1 MFRIRSIVIEMAET
15 ILFAT
20 FAFLIFNTIFQ
31 NYKVEGNSMT
41 PNIRHG
47 EHLLV
52 NQLAYI
58 NLKFPLQHQIII
70 SNNPSRGD
78 IVIFKAPKNTNKN
91 LIKRV
96 IGLPGDTVEIIHGNV
111 FINGTKLTETYI
123 QRNLNLHTPKIRV
136 SENNYFVLGDNRS
149 ASNDSRDWGTVPIK
163 NISGKAWITYWPFT
177 SFSIEKHG

>member
-78 IVIFKAPKNTNKN
+78 IVIFKAPKNTNK
-91 LIKRV
+91 K
-96 IGLPGDTVEIIHGNV
+96 
-111 FINGTKLTETYI
+111 
-123 QRNLNLHTPKIRV
+123 
-136 SENNYFVLGDNRS
+136 VL
-149 ASNDSRDWGTVPIK
+149 
-163 NISGKAWITYWPFT
+163 
-177 SFSIEKHG
+177 

>member
-1 MFRIRSIVIEMAET
+1 MFQIRSILIEMAET

-31 NYKVEGNSMT
+31 NYKVEGNSMI

-58 NLKFPLQHQIII
+58 NLKLPSQNQIII
-70 SNNPSRGD
+70 SSNPSRGD
-78 IVIFKAPKNTNKN
+78 IVIFKAPKNTKKN

-96 IGLPGDTVEIIHGNV
+96 VGLPGDTVEIISGNV
-111 FINGTKLTETYI
+111 FINGTKLTETYT
-123 QRNLNLHTPKIRV
+123 QRHLNMHNPKIRV
-136 SENNYFVLGDNRS
+136 PENNYFVLGDNRS
-149 ASNDSRDWGTVPIK
+149 ASNDSRDWGTVPMK